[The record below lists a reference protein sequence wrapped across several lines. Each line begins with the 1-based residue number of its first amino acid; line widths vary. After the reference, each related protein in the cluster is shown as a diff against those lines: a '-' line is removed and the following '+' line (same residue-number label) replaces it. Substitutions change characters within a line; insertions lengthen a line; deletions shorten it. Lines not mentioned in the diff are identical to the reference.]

1 MSTAREIMHVGAE
14 CVRPDE
20 SLSAASA
27 KMRDLHVGALPISD
41 AGDQLYG
48 IITDRDIVV
57 RCLAEGLDPQTTTA
71 QDVARGMPIAVDAG
85 SDIPAVLRTMEQNK
99 IRRLP
104 VMDNGRLAGMISE
117 ADVATQLGQNEV
129 GEFSSAVY
137 SAPPN
142 N

>member
-20 SLSAASA
+20 TLSAAA
-27 KMRDLHVGALPISD
+27 ARMRDLHVGALPISD
-41 AGDQLYG
+41 GEDQLYG

-57 RCLAEGLDPQTTTA
+57 RGLAEGLDPWTTTA
-71 QDVARGMPIAVDAG
+71 QDVAGGTPIAVDAG
-85 SDIPAVLRTMEQNK
+85 SDIAGVLRTMEQYK

-104 VMDNGRLAGMISE
+104 VMDNGRLAGIISE
-117 ADVATQLGQNEV
+117 ADVATRLGPNEI

>member
-1 MSTAREIMHVGAE
+1 MSTARDIMHVGAE

-20 SLSAASA
+20 TLSAAAA

-41 AGDQLYG
+41 AEDQVYG
-48 IITDRDIVV
+48 MITDRDIVV
-57 RCLAEGLDPQTTTA
+57 RGLAEGLDPQTTTA
-71 QDVARGMPIAVDAG
+71 QDMAQGAPIAIDAG
-85 SDIPAVLRTMEQNK
+85 SDIAGVLSTMEQYK

-117 ADVATQLGQNEV
+117 ADVATHLSQNEV
-129 GEFSSAVY
+129 SEFSSAVY